1 MKKTLLSALLLLS
14 STWAQAEKLIV
25 GTEGTYPPF
34 SYHDESGKLT
44 GYDVEVARAIGQ
56 KLGIEIEFAETNWD
70 SLLAGLKAGRFDAV
84 ANQVFLNSDERK
96 ASFIATVPYSYS
108 GEALVVHQENNE
120 IKTLEDVKG
129 KKAGQAMTSSHAD
142 WAKKAGAE
150 ILPNEGWVESVLLI
164 EQKRADLTFND
175 ELAVLTYLKANP
187 KAPIKIVWTADDKTP
202 VGLTFKKDRADMEKY
217 SKAIEELKSDGTLKK
232 IGEEFFGQDIS
243 NP

>member
-1 MKKTLLSALLLLS
+1 MKKLLLSALVAFSAL
-14 STWAQAEKLIV
+14 AQAEKITIA
-25 GTEGTYPPF
+25 TEGTYPPF

-44 GYDVEVARAIGQ
+44 GYDVEVARAVGE

-70 SLLAGLKAGRFDAV
+70 SILAGLKAGRFDAV

-96 ASFIATVPYSYS
+96 ASFVATTPYAYS
-108 GEALVVHQENNE
+108 GEALVVHQDNHE
-120 IKTLEDVKG
+120 IKGLEDVKG
-129 KKAGQAMTSSHAD
+129 KKAGQAITSSHAD
-142 WAKKAGAE
+142 WAKNAGAE

-187 KAPIKIVWTADDKTP
+187 KAPIKIVWTDSNKTP
-202 VGLTFKKDRADMEKY
+202 VGLTFQKDRQDVEKY
-217 SKAIEELKSDGTLKK
+217 SKAIEDLKADGTLKK
-232 IGEEFFGQDIS
+232 IGEQFFGKDIS